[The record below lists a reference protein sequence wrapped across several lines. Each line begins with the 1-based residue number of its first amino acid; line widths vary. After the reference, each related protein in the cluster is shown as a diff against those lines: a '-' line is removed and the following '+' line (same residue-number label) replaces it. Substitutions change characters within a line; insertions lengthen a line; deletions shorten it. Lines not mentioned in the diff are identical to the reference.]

1 MTWLE
6 RWLKPVNL
14 PNFVTLLRI
23 SLVPLFVYLYRL
35 NPDPVVM
42 NLPAA
47 VVFLLA
53 SVTDAL
59 DGYLA
64 RSRREITRFG
74 QLIDPIAD
82 KLLIAAALL
91 ALVEADQVNTWAALI
106 ILGREFAV
114 SGLRILAA
122 AEGKVIAAS
131 LWGKIKT
138 VSQIVAV
145 MAFFLG
151 ISWAPYLMW
160 IAVAATI
167 VSGVKYFQNAQDVL
181 KSSLQ

>member
-6 RWLKPVNL
+6 RWLKTVNL
-14 PNFVTLLRI
+14 PNMVTLVRI
-23 SLVPLFVYLYRL
+23 MLVPLFLFLYLSS
-35 NPDPVVM
+35 PSSV

-47 VVFLLA
+47 FVFLLA
-53 SVTDAL
+53 ALTDAL

-64 RSRREITRFG
+64 RSRKEITRFG

-91 ALVEADQVNTWAALI
+91 GLVQMGMVSAWVALI

-122 AEGKVIAAS
+122 ADGQVIAAS
-131 LWGKIKT
+131 IWGKLKT
-138 VSQIVAV
+138 TSQIVAV
-145 MAFFLG
+145 MAFMLG
-151 ISWAPYLMW
+151 ISWAPYLMY
-160 IAVAATI
+160 IAVVITAL
-167 VSGVKYFQNAQDVL
+167 SGVDYFRKAQDVL
-181 KSSLQ
+181 KSSME